1 MSYEIFRDALS
12 LHLPSILSPDQ
23 ADKVL
28 SVVDTIATDYTF
40 ELKTKE
46 LILFDRV
53 PEAVRIYIAAK
64 SVEKLSTKTL
74 ELYLRTLQTFFG
86 TVAKSP
92 DTVTAND
99 IRVYLYQYQHNRH
112 VADCTIKSIRQILS
126 GFFSWCLDEDLIRKN
141 PASRVA
147 PIHCEERHKSAMTP
161 LELEVV
167 RKACRTPREKAVV
180 DFLYATAARVS
191 EVCAVTLPDID
202 WDKRSVLIQRG
213 KGGKSRT
220 VYLNAE
226 SIVSLRAYL
235 SSRTDNSSCLFPGR
249 SGKPLST
256 RAVQKMIERIISRT
270 DVRTHVTPHIFRHT
284 SATVAIRAGMPVEQ
298 VQRMLG
304 HSSINTTMV
313 YTDIDDSD
321 VRQNHGKYVV

>member
-1 MSYEIFRDALS
+1 MSYEIFRNALTLRLS
-12 LHLPSILSPDQ
+12 SALPADQ
-23 ADKVL
+23 LAQVL
-28 SVVDTIATDYTF
+28 TVIDTISADYTF
-40 ELKTKE
+40 ALKTKD

-64 SVEKLSTKTL
+64 SVEKLSAKTL
-74 ELYLRTLQTFFG
+74 ELYLRTLQTFFR

-92 DTVTAND
+92 DSITAND

-126 GFFSWCLDEDLIRKN
+126 GFFAWCLDEDLIRKN
-141 PASRVA
+141 PVSRVA
-147 PIHCEERHKSAMTP
+147 PIHCEQRHKSAMSP
-161 LELEVV
+161 LELEVI

-191 EVCAVTLPDID
+191 EACAVTLPDID
-202 WDKRSVLIQRG
+202 WEKRSVLIRRG

-226 SIVSLRAYL
+226 SVVSLRVYL
-235 SSRTDNSSCLFPGR
+235 SSRTDSSSCLFPGR

-321 VRQNHGKYVV
+321 VRQSHGKYVV

>member
-12 LHLPSILSPDQ
+12 LHLLSILSPDQ
-23 ADKVL
+23 VDKVL

-99 IRVYLYQYQHNRH
+99 IRVYLFQYQHTRQ
-112 VADCTIKSIRQILS
+112 VADCTIKHIRQILC
-126 GFFSWCLDEDLIRKN
+126 GFFTWCLDEDLISKN
-141 PASRVA
+141 PAARVA
-147 PIHCEERHKSAMTP
+147 PIHCEQRHRSAMTP
-161 LELEVV
+161 LELEVI
-167 RKACRTPREKAVV
+167 RKACMDPREKAVV

-191 EVCAVTLPDID
+191 EVCAVMLADID
-202 WDKRSVLIQRG
+202 WDRRSVLIRKG

-226 SIVSLRAYL
+226 ALVSLRAYL
-235 SSRTDNSSCLFPGR
+235 KSRTDSGVFLFPGR
-249 SGKPLST
+249 SGRPLSA
-256 RAVQKMIERIISRT
+256 RSIQKMVERIISRT
-270 DVRTHVTPHIFRHT
+270 DVKTHVTPHIFRHT
-284 SATVAIRAGMPVEQ
+284 SATVALRAGMPLEQ

-304 HSSINTTMV
+304 HSNINTTLV
-313 YTDIDDSD
+313 YTDVDDSD
-321 VRQNHGKYVV
+321 VRRSHGKYVV